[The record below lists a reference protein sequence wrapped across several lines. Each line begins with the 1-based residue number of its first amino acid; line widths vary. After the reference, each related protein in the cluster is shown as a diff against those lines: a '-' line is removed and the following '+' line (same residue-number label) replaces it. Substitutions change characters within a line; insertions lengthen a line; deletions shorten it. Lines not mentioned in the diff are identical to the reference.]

1 MYHRVSIEHTYTL
14 IMFIREISSHITTI
28 VYNLLKFRIFLKCK
42 TSKIKIKNSNQI
54 FQIKKFKKCKNF
66 IRTAIIFNGDKR

>member
-1 MYHRVSIEHTYTL
+1 MYLRASIEHAYTL
-14 IMFIREISSHITTI
+14 IIFIREISSHITTI
-28 VYNLLKFRIFLKCK
+28 VYNLKFRIFLKCK

-66 IRTAIIFNGDKR
+66 MRTAIIFNGDKR